1 MVHPWLR
8 SDSGAAD
15 RSADRL
21 EEAAGLARAIGLD
34 IRVAHPA
41 PCRRIAP
48 ATWIGKGMVEAIGDE
63 VASAGAG
70 LVVMDCALS
79 PGQQRNL
86 ERRWHCKVI
95 DRTALILEIFGARA
109 RSREG
114 RLQVELA
121 HLTWQRSRLVR
132 SWTHLERQ
140 RGGFGFVGGPGESQI
155 ELDRRLIGDR
165 IARLKRELETV
176 RKRRAL
182 QRKARAR
189 VPYPVAALVGYTNA
203 GKSTLFNRL
212 TAAGV
217 AAEDALFATLDPTM
231 RRIALPRGRQIVLS
245 DTVGFISDLPTELVA
260 AFRATLEE
268 VAQADVILHVRDI
281 ARPDTAAQ
289 AESVRRILCGLVAE
303 ERLESGTIE
312 VWNKIDCLD
321 GPGLERLRNR
331 ADRANDRIR
340 LVSALTGA
348 GIEGLCAEVEA
359 LLGAERRRMTI
370 RVPHE
375 KGAALAWLY
384 DRGTV
389 VERTDDE
396 EGSLLTVDIEQTD
409 CRTLD
414 RRYGVSAA
422 FPTGEGAGDAP
433 GRP

>member
-1 MVHPWLR
+1 M
-8 SDSGAAD
+8 
-15 RSADRL
+15 
-21 EEAAGLARAIGLD
+21 
-34 IRVAHPA
+34 
-41 PCRRIAP
+41 
-48 ATWIGKGMVEAIGDE
+48 
-63 VASAGAG
+63 
-70 LVVMDCALS
+70 
-79 PGQQRNL
+79 
-86 ERRWHCKVI
+86 
-95 DRTALILEIFGARA
+95 
-109 RSREG
+109 
-114 RLQVELA
+114 
-121 HLTWQRSRLVR
+121 
-132 SWTHLERQ
+132 
-140 RGGFGFVGGPGESQI
+140 
-155 ELDRRLIGDR
+155 
-165 IARLKRELETV
+165 
-176 RKRRAL
+176 
-182 QRKARAR
+182 
-189 VPYPVAALVGYTNA
+189 AALVGYTNA

>member
-1 MVHPWLR
+1 M
-8 SDSGAAD
+8 
-15 RSADRL
+15 
-21 EEAAGLARAIGLD
+21 
-34 IRVAHPA
+34 PA
-41 PCRRIAP
+41 S
-48 ATWIGKGMVEAIGDE
+48 WIGKGAVETIGCE
-63 VASAGAG
+63 VAATGAE

-109 RSREG
+109 RTREG

-155 ELDRRLIGDR
+155 ELDRRLIDDR

-182 QRKARAR
+182 QRKAREKY
-189 VPYPVAALVGYTNA
+189 PFPVAALVGYTNA

-217 AAEDALFATLDPTM
+217 AAEDMLFATLDPTM
-231 RRIALPRGRQIVLS
+231 RKVELPRGRKIILS

-268 VAQADVILHVRDI
+268 VALADVILHVRDI
-281 ARPDTAAQ
+281 ARPDSVAQ
-289 AESVRRILCGLVAE
+289 AESVRGILRDLVSADK
-303 ERLESGTIE
+303 LGSATIE
-312 VWNKIDCLD
+312 VWNKIDCVD
-321 GPGLERLRNR
+321 RAGLELLGNR
-331 ADRANDRIR
+331 ADRSNERIQ
-340 LVSALTGA
+340 LVSALTGDGVA
-348 GIEGLCAEVEA
+348 GLCAGVEA
-359 LLGAERRRMTI
+359 LLGAARRRMAI

-375 KGAALAWLY
+375 KGAALTWLY
-384 DRGTV
+384 DRGAV

-396 EGSLLTVDIEQTD
+396 EGSLLIVDIEQSD

-414 RRYGVSAA
+414 RRYGLYTAPRADESAGG
-422 FPTGEGAGDAP
+422 P
-433 GRP
+433 